1 MLGSNDKNNAQ
12 RNYSQRNYGTNN
24 GILTDRSKV
33 VATARDINDDD
44 DDVSKHVSW
53 RISMKMVRVIMMM
66 MVKVMMVL
74 CIALL
79 FFAIR
84 MGTFRLIFE
93 GE

>member
-1 MLGSNDKNNAQ
+1 MIGSNDENNAQ
-12 RNYSQRNYGTNN
+12 RNYSTSN
-24 GILTDRSKV
+24 GISMDRSNV
-33 VATARDINDDD
+33 VAKARDLNDD
-44 DDVSKHVSW
+44 DDVSKHVSR
-53 RISMKMVRVIMMM
+53 RISMRIVLVIMMM